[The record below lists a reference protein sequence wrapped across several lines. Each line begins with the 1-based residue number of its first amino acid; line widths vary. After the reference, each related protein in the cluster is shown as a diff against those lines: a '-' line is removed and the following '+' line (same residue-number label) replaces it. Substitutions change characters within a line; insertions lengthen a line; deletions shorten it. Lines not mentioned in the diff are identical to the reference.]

1 MWKINGAMKMPKI
14 IPIKDLRNTTE
25 ISDLAH
31 EINEPIFVTKN
42 GYGDLVIMS
51 VETYDEI
58 IREKLIDNK
67 LEKSINSINNGEK
80 LYEASNMI
88 AELKEKYSVFISNEA
103 YLDIMNITDYLN
115 KDLENENSARKFI
128 KKI

>member
-1 MWKINGAMKMPKI
+1 M
-14 IPIKDLRNTTE
+14 
-25 ISDLAH
+25 

-88 AELKEKYSVFISNEA
+88 AELKEKYGEEI
-103 YLDIMNITDYLN
+103 
-115 KDLENENSARKFI
+115 
-128 KKI
+128 